1 MADKTPRGILE
12 CKYKIIEVD
21 KVAFK
26 ENEKTLAANYTKLQ
40 QERNSIM
47 KQIKDAARE
56 LEVKNM
62 KEYQAQL
69 NQFNTDQ
76 KEFVAMIER
85 VRLELLQE
93 AASLKILA

>member
-1 MADKTPRGILE
+1 MK
-12 CKYKIIEVD
+12 
-21 KVAFK
+21 
-26 ENEKTLAANYTKLQ
+26 KTLAANYTKLQ

-62 KEYQAQL
+62 KEYQAQFSQY
-69 NQFNTDQ
+69 NADQ
-76 KEFVAMIER
+76 KEFVAMIEGI
-85 VRLELLQE
+85 RLELLQE